1 MNEKPYRYCSIPSP
15 TRLAPKRKNKK
26 SLFMR
31 CRISSSP
38 FRLFLILF
46 DVAGR
51 RDNLFSILFNRAVMI
66 SKYREM
72 TFGDWEMT
80 FRD

>member
-1 MNEKPYRYCSIPSP
+1 
-15 TRLAPKRKNKK
+15 
-26 SLFMR
+26 MR
-31 CRISSSP
+31 CRISPSP